1 MPSTIAQLGLH
12 IPTVDI
18 SPYLSDHSS
27 TEAKHVVEAVRRAC
41 TTSGFFQ
48 LVGHGI
54 DPAIRDAMFAGSKA
68 LFDLPFEQKKALR
81 RGKNRGY
88 QTFGSQA
95 LQDGTLPDLREVCM
109 HFIPA
114 ALQTINS
121 EQGYYIG
128 TDAVAFEEGQTYR
141 PFTDPNVWPAEH
153 QLPAAVFRDPMNR
166 YYAHVEALSR
176 TVMDIVA
183 AALGHGPDVFAE
195 MKKEPIAA
203 SIALLH
209 YPPQEAK
216 ETSTDGKQ
224 QQQQQLGAGAHTD
237 FGWTTLLLTD
247 GHPGLEVLNQAT
259 GEWVQVPPEKDA
271 YVVNVGDML
280 QQITGG
286 CFKSNLHRVR
296 NLGAVH
302 RYSVPYFFDGC
313 LDAKLARLDGK
324 DDGRVL
330 TVEEHMLER
339 FATTYGRGEP
349 KD

>member
-1 MPSTIAQLGLH
+1 MPSTTAQPGLH

-27 TEAKHVVEAVRRAC
+27 TAAKHVVEAVRRAC

-54 DPAIRDAMFAGSKA
+54 DLAIRDAMFAGSKA
-68 LFDLPFEQKKALR
+68 LFDLPSEQKKALR

-95 LQDGTLPDLREVCM
+95 LQDGTLPDLRE
-109 HFIPA
+109 
-114 ALQTINS
+114 
-121 EQGYYIG
+121 GYYIG
-128 TDAVAFEEGQTYR
+128 TDAVTFEEGQTYR

-216 ETSTDGKQ
+216 ETADGE
-224 QQQQQLGAGAHTD
+224 QQLGAGAHTD

-339 FATTYGRGEP
+339 FATTYGRGGP

>member
-1 MPSTIAQLGLH
+1 MPSAIAQPGFH

-18 SPYLSDHSS
+18 GPYLSDPSS

-88 QTFGSQA
+88 ETFGSQA
-95 LQDGTLPDLREVCM
+95 LQDGTLPDLKE
-109 HFIPA
+109 
-114 ALQTINS
+114 
-121 EQGYYIG
+121 GYYIG
-128 TDAVAFEEGQTYR
+128 TDAVAFEEGTSYR

-166 YYAHVEALSR
+166 YYARVEALSR
-176 TVMDIVA
+176 TVMDIIA
-183 AALGHGPDVFAE
+183 AALGRGPDVFAA
-195 MKKEPIAA
+195 MKKEPVAA
-203 SIALLH
+203 SIRLLH
-209 YPPQEAK
+209 YPPQEA
-216 ETSTDGKQ
+216 TDSE
-224 QQQQQLGAGAHTD
+224 QQLGAGAHTD

-259 GEWVQVPPEKDA
+259 GEWVPVPPERDA

-280 QQITGG
+280 QQITAGR
-286 CFKSNLHRVR
+286 FKSNVHRVR

-339 FATTYGRGEP
+339 FATTYGRGEV